1 MKTLNSLY
9 IHFPFCRH
17 LCNYC
22 DFYKTIPQ
30 NGSEINSFHKLF
42 EDSFEKHQEIME
54 ANSFSWAPLETL
66 YIGGGTPSL
75 WGAEGAIFLRD
86 FFKSKRIE
94 FSDTLEFTLEVNP
107 GSWTTESLEEWKKTG
122 VNRYSLGI
130 QSLDGRFIK
139 HLDRVHSIED
149 TFATLEYFK
158 NKKYNFSVDFMLGI
172 PFSEE
177 LDRDVIS
184 ELEKVLTYNPE
195 HISLYILTT
204 KENYIHKNNLPSE
217 ETIEKEYLAVSE
229 FLGSRGFLHYEVS
242 NYAKPGMR
250 SKHNLKYWKG
260 DSVGAIGPSATGFLS
275 LGNEGIRY
283 KWQTKTPEFVLENI
297 GVEEYKLERLY
308 TLLRTDEGIEGSTFF
323 PDQKKWGYLLDKWE
337 RLGYLS
343 IRSGDQ
349 VRLSSKGY
357 LLLDSLMDDIFLN
370 FKAL

>member
-1 MKTLNSLY
+1 MKILNSLY

-42 EDSFEKHQEIME
+42 EESFEKHQKLME
-54 ANSFSWAPLETL
+54 ANSFNWGDLETL

-75 WGAEGAIFLRD
+75 WGKEGAIFLTE
-86 FFKSKRIE
+86 FLKSKEIE
-94 FSDTLEFTLEVNP
+94 FAKDLEFTLEVNP
-107 GSWTTESLEEWKKTG
+107 GSWTVESLEEWKKTG

-158 NKKYNFSVDFMLGI
+158 NQRYNFSVDFMLGI

-177 LDRDVIS
+177 LNRDVIS

-217 ETIEKEYLAVSE
+217 ERIEKEYLAVSE
-229 FLGSRGFLHYEVS
+229 FLMSRGFLHYEVS
-242 NYAKPGMR
+242 NYAKPGMK
-250 SKHNLKYWKG
+250 SKHNLKYWRG

-275 LGNEGIRY
+275 LGKEGIRY
-283 KWQTKTPEFVLENI
+283 KWQTKSPEFVLENI
-297 GVEEYKLERLY
+297 GLEEFKLERLY
-308 TLLRTDEGIEGSTFF
+308 TLLRTDEGISGTDFF
-323 PDQKKWGYLLDKWE
+323 EETEKWDQLMDKWSSSGYLAKKTE
-337 RLGYLS
+337 KITLS
-343 IRSGDQ
+343 A
-349 VRLSSKGY
+349 KGY

-370 FKAL
+370 FKNL

>member
-1 MKTLNSLY
+1 MKILNSLY

-42 EDSFEKHQEIME
+42 EESFEKHQKLME
-54 ANSFSWAPLETL
+54 ANSFNWGDLETL

-75 WGAEGAIFLRD
+75 WGKEGAIFLRE
-86 FFKSKRIE
+86 FLKSKDIK
-94 FSDTLEFTLEVNP
+94 FADDLEFTLEVNP
-107 GSWTTESLEEWKKTG
+107 GSWTIESLEEWKKTG

-158 NKKYNFSVDFMLGI
+158 NQKYNFSVDFMLGI

-177 LDRDVIS
+177 LNRDVIL
-184 ELEKVLTYNPE
+184 ELEKVLNFNPE

-217 ETIEKEYLAVSE
+217 ERIEKEYLEVSE
-229 FLGSRGFLHYEVS
+229 FLKSRGFLHYEVS
-242 NYAKPGMR
+242 NYAKPGLR

-260 DSVGAIGPSATGFLS
+260 DSVGALGPSATGFLS
-275 LGNEGIRY
+275 LGNLGIRY
-283 KWQTKTPEFVLENI
+283 KWQTKTSEFSLENI
-297 GVEEYKLERLY
+297 GPEEYKLERLY
-308 TLLRTDEGIEGSTFF
+308 TLLRTDEGISGSDFF
-323 PDQKKWGYLLDKWE
+323 EETEKWTHLVKKWDS
-337 RLGYLS
+337 LGYLNKKEER
-343 IRSGDQ
+343 IT
-349 VRLSSKGY
+349 LSSKGY
-357 LLLDSLMDDIFLN
+357 LLMDSLMDDIFKN
-370 FKAL
+370 FKNI

>member
-1 MKTLNSLY
+1 MES
-9 IHFPFCRH
+9 
-17 LCNYC
+17 
-22 DFYKTIPQ
+22 
-30 NGSEINSFHKLF
+30 NSFT
-42 EDSFEKHQEIME
+42 
-54 ANSFSWAPLETL
+54 WAPLETL

-75 WGAEGAIFLRD
+75 WGAEGAIWLRNFLNT
-86 FFKSKRIE
+86 KEIK
-94 FSDTLEFTLEVNP
+94 FSDDLEFTLEVNP
-107 GSWTTESLEEWKKTG
+107 GSWTAESLEEWKKTG

-158 NKKYNFSVDFMLGI
+158 NKNYNFSVDFMLGI

-184 ELEKVLTYNPE
+184 ELKKVLEFKPE

-204 KENYIHKNNLPSE
+204 KENYIHKKNLPSE
-217 ETIEKEYLAVSE
+217 ERIEKEYLAVSE
-229 FLGSRGFLHYEVS
+229 YLIRKGFLHYEVS

-283 KWQTKTPEFVLENI
+283 KWETKSPKFILENI
-297 GVEEYKLERLY
+297 GPNEYKLERLY
-308 TLLRTDEGIEGSTFF
+308 TLLRTDEGNDGKSFF
-323 PDQKKWGYLLDKWE
+323 PDQKKWHQLLNKWDQMGYLN
-337 RLGYLS
+337 S
-343 IRSGDQ
+343 SNGDL
-349 VRLSSKGY
+349 VRLSSRGY

-370 FKAL
+370 FKTL